1 MNFISNHFV
10 SISLLLCI
18 VVLLFHIRDLR
29 HKLRRLYA
37 IVRRL
42 HLQERT
48 LLSELENKPQ
58 AKLSKEESLF
68 VRICQLMDEDKPYAS
83 PDFKPEDLAASL
95 GTNRTYLANA
105 IKRYGGGLTISQF
118 ITRYRLRYASQLLE
132 RTDLDL
138 SVNDVS
144 QMAGFSSRSTFNR
157 QFALFFNDTPSDY
170 KDMLSR
176 QRAGE
181 TPSK

>member
-29 HKLRRLYA
+29 HKLRRLSA

-105 IKRYGGGLTISQF
+105 TMSQF

>member
-29 HKLRRLYA
+29 HKLRRLSA

-68 VRICQLMDEDKPYAS
+68 VRICQLMDG

>member
-29 HKLRRLYA
+29 HKLRRLSA

-58 AKLSKEESLF
+58 GGKSL
-68 VRICQLMDEDKPYAS
+68 C
-83 PDFKPEDLAASL
+83 
-95 GTNRTYLANA
+95 TYLSAD
-105 IKRYGGGLTISQF
+105 G
-118 ITRYRLRYASQLLE
+118 
-132 RTDLDL
+132 
-138 SVNDVS
+138 
-144 QMAGFSSRSTFNR
+144 
-157 QFALFFNDTPSDY
+157 
-170 KDMLSR
+170 
-176 QRAGE
+176 QR
-181 TPSK
+181 

>member
-29 HKLRRLYA
+29 HKLRRLSA

-68 VRICQLMDEDKPYAS
+68 VRICQLMDEDKPYVS

-118 ITRYRLRYASQLLE
+118 ITRY
-132 RTDLDL
+132 
-138 SVNDVS
+138 
-144 QMAGFSSRSTFNR
+144 
-157 QFALFFNDTPSDY
+157 
-170 KDMLSR
+170 
-176 QRAGE
+176 
-181 TPSK
+181 

>member
-29 HKLRRLYA
+29 HKLRRLSA

-68 VRICQLMDEDKPYAS
+68 VRIS
-83 PDFKPEDLAASL
+83 PLASL
-95 GTNRTYLANA
+95 
-105 IKRYGGGLTISQF
+105 
-118 ITRYRLRYASQLLE
+118 
-132 RTDLDL
+132 
-138 SVNDVS
+138 
-144 QMAGFSSRSTFNR
+144 SRVIDCDMPHNCSKEPTST
-157 QFALFFNDTPSDY
+157 
-170 KDMLSR
+170 
-176 QRAGE
+176 
-181 TPSK
+181 

>member
-10 SISLLLCI
+10 NISLLLCI

-29 HKLRRLYA
+29 HKLRRLSA

-105 IKRYGGGLTISQF
+105 IQTLWR
-118 ITRYRLRYASQLLE
+118 
-132 RTDLDL
+132 RTHH
-138 SVNDVS
+138 
-144 QMAGFSSRSTFNR
+144 
-157 QFALFFNDTPSDY
+157 
-170 KDMLSR
+170 
-176 QRAGE
+176 
-181 TPSK
+181 

>member
-29 HKLRRLYA
+29 HKLRRLSA

-68 VRICQLMDEDKPYAS
+68 VRICQLMDEDKPYVS
-83 PDFKPEDLAASL
+83 PDFKPEDL
-95 GTNRTYLANA
+95 
-105 IKRYGGGLTISQF
+105 
-118 ITRYRLRYASQLLE
+118 YAV
-132 RTDLDL
+132 R
-138 SVNDVS
+138 
-144 QMAGFSSRSTFNR
+144 G
-157 QFALFFNDTPSDY
+157 
-170 KDMLSR
+170 
-176 QRAGE
+176 
-181 TPSK
+181 